1 MSKGVFTRMK
11 RIRFIKETEFISI
24 TSFSGVGPNTPYP
37 VKVTR
42 EQLSEI
48 LYQVKRSTLTGGS
61 VDATTYS
68 GLTIGLTGVASPEN
82 LWYTSTNNKSGG
94 SRGYAFP
101 NVPDTFLGL
110 GVDSLPPDINSYF
123 ESNYSISYEDY
134 PSIPIYE
141 AKNEYA
147 IWHPVLAG
155 TYPSI
160 FGTGLVTGFT
170 NGITVESIVDSSD
183 DSTAS
188 PSDYY
193 GFGYTG
199 LSFDSGE
206 GPSSGYTNFECTFY
220 NTAVYKD
227 IDGSG
232 NPFSPS
238 NEIYLGVEAVLT
250 AFVDPEGTFDL
261 FHSRSWDTGGGYD
274 EVFNLRLEL
283 KDSEVI
289 IPMFSREIPDSY
301 SDLILTA
308 TEWWPYA
315 KDSPAVPVWDADT
328 GLKL

>member
-11 RIRFIKETEFISI
+11 RVRFIKETEFISI

-37 VKVTR
+37 VKVTH

-61 VDATTYS
+61 VDAS

-101 NVPDTFLGL
+101 NVSDSFMDL
-110 GVDSLPPDINSYF
+110 GVDPLPPNINSYF
-123 ESNYSISYEDY
+123 ANNYSISYGDY
-134 PSIPIYE
+134 PNIPIYE

-147 IWHPVLAG
+147 IWHPVMAG

-160 FGTGLVTGFT
+160 FGTGLVTGFS
-170 NGITVESIVDSSD
+170 NDIVVGSIVDPYND
-183 DSTAS
+183 TQAFPDSF
-188 PSDYY
+188 Y
-193 GFGYTG
+193 GFGYSG
-199 LSFDSGE
+199 FSFEGE
-206 GPSSGYTNFECTFY
+206 DEPSAGGTHFYFSFY

-238 NEIYLGVEAVLT
+238 NEIYLGVEASLT
-250 AFVDPEGTFDL
+250 AFIDPEGNFDV
-261 FHSRSWDTGGGYD
+261 FHSRSWETGGGYE
-274 EVFNLRLEL
+274 EVFNLKLEL
-283 KDSEVI
+283 KDSELL
-289 IPMFSREIPDSY
+289 IPMVSRDRPDSA
-301 SDLILTA
+301 SDLVLTA

-315 KDSPAVPVWDADT
+315 KDSPPTPVWDTDT
-328 GLKL
+328 GLKI